1 MTQQAQ
7 LQVKRD
13 VEAQTSTVLGVMV
26 EVGEGIIHVEEEE
39 VYKAVDE
46 VLNIEAMYNVF
57 SVRSSAM

>member
-1 MTQQAQ
+1 M
-7 LQVKRD
+7 KRD

-26 EVGEGIIHVEEEE
+26 EVGEDIIHVEEEE